1 MACKFDMPLIK
12 DNHASHAKAI
22 PDPAP
27 TNKNVLQVRISAV
40 LQHSLTCSVVVLMRQ
55 GTQLR
60 EGICGFL
67 PLTWL

>member
-1 MACKFDMPLIK
+1 MPLFRDI
-12 DNHASHAKAI
+12 HASHAKAI

-40 LQHSLTCSVVVLMRQ
+40 LQHSSTRSAVVLMRQ
-55 GTQLR
+55 ETLLR